1 MPLADDLARADRRI
15 AESEERIGGQYRL
28 IARLAAEGLDT
39 SLAKA
44 VLKRMQAS
52 QAALRADRER
62 LLARII
68 GEPPE

>member
-15 AESEERIGGQYRL
+15 AESEERIRGQYRL
-28 IARLAAEGLDT
+28 IARLAAEDVDT
-39 SLAKA
+39 SLAK
-44 VLKRMQAS
+44 VLLKRMQAS
-52 QAALRADRER
+52 QAALRADREG